1 MTLRE
6 LAFEIRDAIL
16 HGQDSFT
23 KDEAEF
29 IIEGNDIDRV
39 KLSEEVDSLVWKA
52 RKTSFLPEDYQNEV
66 SYWCF

>member
-1 MTLRE
+1 MTLKE

-16 HGQDSFT
+16 HGKDSFT

-52 RKTSFLPEDYQNEV
+52 RKTSFLPEDYQSEV